1 MGLFWASSIG
11 FCPVTQTAAGGR
23 RFDAAFSIS
32 PWSVPCNSS
41 VSMRLRTVRA
51 FDKVLA
57 AVAMVEPLRRWR
69 EREGQT
75 QPSSAQLRTVRL
87 VACTSTRTWRQGDG
101 LAPKWLP
108 WSSQESVAWASGTGF
123 FTGAGRRHLV
133 GASTA
138 SNGIAWKGPL
148 AFAVSS
154 DRPALA
160 NHPRPHGFAHSLA
173 GPPESTTPV
182 PGSSGGLTG

>member
-57 AVAMVEPLRRWR
+57 AVAMVEPLRR
-69 EREGQT
+69 
-75 QPSSAQLRTVRL
+75 
-87 VACTSTRTWRQGDG
+87 
-101 LAPKWLP
+101 
-108 WSSQESVAWASGTGF
+108 QESVAWASGTGF